1 MALVI
6 LEEWVGVEEIIS
18 IAVAVVLQLIRVV
31 IIVVLIYFTGFKL
44 LRGCRSDRFAKN
56 LEVAHLTVCEHASF
70 ICQMA
75 SNTQA

>member
-18 IAVAVVLQLIRVV
+18 IAVAVVLQLIRVI
-31 IIVVLIYFTGFKL
+31 IIVVLVYFTSFKL

-56 LEVAHLTVCEHASF
+56 LEVAHLTVCEHTSF